1 MIKEKSCGAVV
12 YKIIN
17 NQIFFL
23 IEKMKR
29 GHFSIPK
36 GHVENN
42 ETEIETAL
50 REIKEETN
58 LDVILDTT
66 FKEVVTYSPF
76 ENVIK
81 DVVFF
86 IGKVNSETVINQ
98 EIEVSEIYFYPFDKA
113 YKTLTFEMDKN
124 TLLKAYL
131 HILLKN
137 MNKVILIGSPGSG
150 KSYLT
155 SHLKDKIDLPIYHL
169 DNLYWYDN
177 WKHIS
182 REQLIKK
189 QEEIMETDK
198 WLIDGHFQSTLE
210 NRIKNADTIIH
221 FNMSGQTCVNAVKHR
236 IKNHPIRDDM
246 PSTCIETTLD
256 PEFETC
262 MLNFKKQKNK
272 EIFSLMKKYPSNVLT
287 ITSKKMLN
295 KVISYLNTYKKVEI
309 RPEEPNDYFEVEKLT
324 KEAFFDV
331 YQPGCDEHFI
341 VNKLRNSKYYIKDL
355 DYVITENNKIVAS
368 IFYSTSSITT
378 NDNKVLDA
386 LSFGP
391 ISVRKSH
398 QKQGY
403 GKLIIN
409 YTLQKAKEMGY
420 SFVLISGNPNY
431 YHRFGFESASKYDIY
446 LEGMN
451 QAEEADFFMIKVFD
465 KEVVK
470 QYKGVLKFAPCYIV
484 DKEEFEKFDEEFK
497 GKEGQ

>member
-1 MIKEKSCGAVV
+1 MKKEKSCGAVV
-12 YKIIN
+12 YKIID
-17 NQIFFL
+17 NQIYFL

-29 GHFSIPK
+29 GHFSLPK

-42 ETEIETAL
+42 ETEVETAL

-66 FKEVVTYSPF
+66 FKEVISYSPY
-76 ENVIK
+76 EGTLK

-86 IGKVNSETVINQ
+86 IAKVNSNKVKKQ
-98 EIEVSEIYFYPFDKA
+98 EIEVSEIYFYTFDKA
-113 YKTLTFEMDKN
+113 YKTLTFEFDKN

-131 HILLKN
+131 HILFKT

-155 SHLKDKIDLPIYHL
+155 SFLKGKIDLPIYHL
-169 DNLYWYDN
+169 DNLYWYDD
-177 WKHIS
+177 WKHIT
-182 REQLIKK
+182 RAQLIKK
-189 QEEIMETDK
+189 QDEIMKNDK

-210 NRIKNADTIIH
+210 NRIKNADTIFH
-221 FNMSGQTCVNAVKHR
+221 FNMSGKTCVNAVKHR

-246 PSTCIETTLD
+246 PSTCIETDLD

-309 RPEEPNDYFEVEKLT
+309 RPEKPSDYFEVEKLT

-341 VNKLRNSKYYIKDL
+341 VNKLRNTKYYVKDL
-355 DYVITENNKIVAS
+355 DYVVTENNKIVAS

-378 NDNKVLDA
+378 KDNEVLDT

-420 SFVLISGNPNY
+420 PFVLITGNPNY
-431 YHRFGFESASKYDIY
+431 YHKFGFESASKYNIY
-446 LEGMN
+446 LDGMDKN
-451 QAEEADFFMIKVFD
+451 DEADFFMIKIFD
-465 KEVVK
+465 KDKVK
-470 QYKGVLKFAPCYIV
+470 QYKGIFKDAPCFIV
-484 DKEEFEKFDEEFK
+484 DKEEFGKFDEEFK
-497 GKEGQ
+497 KKEGK

>member
-1 MIKEKSCGAVV
+1 MKKEKSCGAVV

-23 IEKMKR
+23 IEKMQR

-86 IGKVNSETVINQ
+86 IGKVSSETVINQ

-189 QEEIMETDK
+189 QDEIMKTDK

-221 FNMSGQTCVNAVKHR
+221 FSMSGKTCVNAVKHR

-378 NDNKVLDA
+378 NDNKVLDT

-420 SFVLISGNPNY
+420 PFVLIAGNPNY

-451 QAEEADFFMIKVFD
+451 QTEEADFFMIKVFD

-497 GKEGQ
+497 KKEGQ

>member
-1 MIKEKSCGAVV
+1 MKKEKSCGAVV

-155 SHLKDKIDLPIYHL
+155 SYLKDKIDLPIYHL

-189 QEEIMETDK
+189 QDEIMKTDK

-221 FNMSGQTCVNAVKHR
+221 FSMSGKTCVNAVKHR

-378 NDNKVLDA
+378 NDNKVLDT

-420 SFVLISGNPNY
+420 PFVLITGNPNY
-431 YHRFGFESASKYDIY
+431 YHRFGFESASKYNIY

-451 QAEEADFFMIKVFD
+451 QSEEADFFMIKVFD
-465 KEVVK
+465 IEKVK
-470 QYKGVLKFAPCYIV
+470 QYKGVLKFAPCFIV
-484 DKEEFEKFDEEFK
+484 DKDEFEKFDEEFK
-497 GKEGQ
+497 KKEGQ